1 MRLTAPDYHDP
12 AGAIHQA
19 SALIASGATLHRVQ
33 KDIRPDCINIPNGVD
48 VNLFKPQASS
58 WREKNKIGS
67 SEFIVL
73 FVARF
78 QRVKNH
84 AMLVEAFASFS
95 ARISARLVLAGSGPL
110 EQETKSL
117 VKRLGIIDRVLFLGE
132 TSFAVLPEIYASAD
146 VKVISSDYESFC
158 FAALEAMATE
168 LPVITTD
175 TDWVPKLI
183 ERDRGGKTGPIGDA
197 SAMAEALTWMLQHP
211 DERRAMGLW
220 NRQKVLAHFTWTNS
234 AQKLKMVY
242 QQLLS

>member
-95 ARISARLVLAGSGPL
+95 AVSLSAVA
-110 EQETKSL
+110 Q
-117 VKRLGIIDRVLFLGE
+117 
-132 TSFAVLPEIYASAD
+132 AS
-146 VKVISSDYESFC
+146 SFC
-158 FAALEAMATE
+158 GSPLVTWPF
-168 LPVITTD
+168 
-175 TDWVPKLI
+175 WLI
-183 ERDRGGKTGPIGDA
+183 
-197 SAMAEALTWMLQHP
+197 S
-211 DERRAMGLW
+211 
-220 NRQKVLAHFTWTNS
+220 
-234 AQKLKMVY
+234 
-242 QQLLS
+242 